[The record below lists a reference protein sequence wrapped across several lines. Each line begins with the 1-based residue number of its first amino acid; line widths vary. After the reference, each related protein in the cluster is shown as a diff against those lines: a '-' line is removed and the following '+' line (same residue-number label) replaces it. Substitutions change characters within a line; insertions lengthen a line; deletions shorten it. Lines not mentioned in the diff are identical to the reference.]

1 MSDIEPRSQVSKNGV
16 KGVGALAGGVGLV
29 VLHALAAIPLL
40 GLVAGG
46 ILAVVGVSL
55 AGSKSDRVA
64 GWVTA
69 GAGIVTAVS
78 ALSRFLHFLPNLGG
92 LILVPGIVL
101 IGAGAW
107 SLFKFFRG
115 VRSRS

>member
-29 VLHALAAIPLL
+29 VLAALSAGVV

-46 ILAVVGVSL
+46 ILAIVGFSL
-55 AGSKSDRVA
+55 TGSKSDRTA
-64 GWVTA
+64 GMVTA
-69 GAGIVTAVS
+69 AAGIVTAGIAVLNFVGVHLNGLLAIPGV
-78 ALSRFLHFLPNLGG
+78 ALIVGG
-92 LILVPGIVL
+92 V
-101 IGAGAW
+101 W

>member
-16 KGVGALAGGVGLV
+16 KGVGALAGGVGL
-29 VLHALAAIPLL
+29 LLLSALSAHFVL
-40 GLVAGG
+40 GLIAGG
-46 ILAVVGVSL
+46 ILTVVGFSL
-55 AGSKSDRVA
+55 TGTKSDRTA

-69 GAGIVTAVS
+69 VAGIVTAVS
-78 ALSRFLHFLPNLGG
+78 AVSRVLHFLPNLGW
-92 LILVPGIVL
+92 LMWIPGVAL
-101 IGAGAW
+101 IGAGVW